1 MTRIFMIAGEA
12 SGDVLGARLMTALRA
27 QQPELVFSGI
37 GGARMEE
44 AGLASQFP
52 MQELA
57 VMGLA
62 EILPRILLLRRRLNE
77 TVAAIKAS
85 RPDIVVTIDSPGFCL
100 RVLKALT
107 GTGIKR
113 VHYVAPQVW
122 AWRQERV
129 KKFPGAVGGAALPA
143 ALRAGIF
150 RAARAAPL
158 FTGHPVLESGAGSG
172 DAARF
177 CAAHGLTPEDVPV
190 VLMPGSRVTETTR
203 LLPVFRETMALL
215 GRKNPAPAAGAGSRP
230 GDRRCGG
237 GAHARTGRCGPSS
250 CAMSPQRYD
259 AFAAARAALTK
270 SGTSTLELAMAG
282 VPMAVTYR
290 VNPISA
296 AIGRRLIK
304 VKHVAMINLLA
315 GHALVPE
322 LLQENCTPQKLS
334 ATLQTLLTDAAA
346 AARQRQ
352 GFSTAL
358 ASLQAPDGKPSAAAA
373 TAILRLLVRKESGRF
388 LKKAAQKLLLRLGL
402 WRRNQHGPI

>member
-1 MTRIFMIAGEA
+1 VA
-12 SGDVLGARLMTALRA
+12 
-27 QQPELVFSGI
+27 FSGI
-37 GGARMEE
+37 GGARMAE
-44 AGLASQFP
+44 AGLVSQFP

-77 TVAAIKAS
+77 TVAAIKA
-85 RPDIVVTIDSPGFCL
+85 RQPDIVVTIDSPGFSL
-100 RVLKALT
+100 RVLKALG

-122 AWRQERV
+122 AWRQDRA
-129 KKFPGAVGGAALPA
+129 KKFPGLWEELLCLLPFEPEFFA
-143 ALRAGIF
+143 SYGLHPA
-150 RAARAAPL
+150 
-158 FTGHPVLESGAGSG
+158 FTGHPVLESGADRG

-177 CAAHGLTPEDVPV
+177 CAANGLTPQDVPV

-215 GRKNPAPAAGAGSRP
+215 SETTPHLRPVLAAAPVIA
-230 GDRRCGG
+230 DVVE
-237 GAHARTGRCGPSS
+237 ARTQNWKIRPIIVRDV
-250 CAMSPQRYD
+250 ATRYD

-322 LLQENCTPQKLS
+322 LLQEHCTPQKLS
-334 ATLQTLLTDAAA
+334 ATLQTLLTEADT
-346 AARQRQ
+346 AARQRH
-352 GFSTAL
+352 GFAAAL
-358 ASLQAPDGKPSAAAA
+358 ASLQAPEGKPSAAAA
-373 TAILRLLVRKESGRF
+373 TAILRLL
-388 LKKAAQKLLLRLGL
+388 A
-402 WRRNQHGPI
+402 

>member
-1 MTRIFMIAGEA
+1 MARIFLIAGEA
-12 SGDVLGARLMTALRA
+12 SGDVLGARLMAALRA
-27 QQPELVFSGI
+27 QRPDMVFSGI
-37 GGARMEE
+37 GGPRMEE
-44 AGLASQFP
+44 AGMVSQFP

-77 TVAAIKAS
+77 TVAEIKES

-100 RVLKALT
+100 RVLKALSD
-107 GTGIKR
+107 TGIKR

-129 KKFPGAVGGAALPA
+129 KKFPGLWDELLCLLPFEPEFFA
-143 ALRAGIF
+143 PHGLH
-150 RAARAAPL
+150 PL
-158 FTGHPVLESGAGSG
+158 FTGHPVLESGADSG

-177 CAAHGLTPEDVPV
+177 CAAHGLTPAEIPV
-190 VLMPGSRVTETTR
+190 VLMPGSRATETTR
-203 LLPVFRETMALL
+203 LLPVFRDTMAHLREKISGL
-215 GRKNPAPAAGAGSRP
+215 RPVLAAAPVIADVVEAHTQDWTTRP
-230 GDRRCGG
+230 IIVRDV
-237 GAHARTGRCGPSS
+237 AT
-250 CAMSPQRYD
+250 RYD

-322 LLQENCTPQKLS
+322 LLQENCTPEKLS
-334 ATLQTLLTDAAA
+334 ATLHALLTDADAA
-346 AARQRQ
+346 AQQRQ

-373 TAILRLLVRKESGRF
+373 AAILELLD
-388 LKKAAQKLLLRLGL
+388 
-402 WRRNQHGPI
+402 

>member
-1 MTRIFMIAGEA
+1 MSRVFIIAGEA
-12 SGDVLGARLMTALRA
+12 SGDVLGGRLMAALRA
-27 QQPELVFSGI
+27 QHPNLTFSGV

-44 AGLASQFP
+44 AGLVSQFP

-62 EILPRILLLRRRLNE
+62 EILPRILRLRRRLNE

-85 RPDIVVTIDSPGFCL
+85 QPDVVVTIDSPGFCL
-100 RVLKALT
+100 RVLKALA

-129 KKFPGAVGGAALPA
+129 KHFPGLWEELLCLLPFEPEFFA
-143 ALRAGIF
+143 SHGLH
-150 RAARAAPL
+150 PV

-177 CAAHGLTPEDVPV
+177 CAAHGLAPEDVPV

-203 LLPVFRETMALL
+203 LLPVFRQTMALL
-215 GRKNPAPAAGAGSRP
+215 SARIPHLRPVLAAAPVIA
-230 GDRRCGG
+230 DVVE
-237 GAHARTGRCGPSS
+237 ARTRDWPVRPIIVRGV
-250 CAMSPQRYD
+250 AARYD

-290 VNPISA
+290 VNPVSA

-322 LLQENCTPQKLS
+322 LLQENCTPEKLS
-334 ATLQTLLTDAAA
+334 ATLQTLLTDADAA
-346 AARQRQ
+346 GQQRR
-352 GFSTAL
+352 GFATAL
-358 ASLQAPDGKPSAAAA
+358 ASLAAPGGKPSTAAA
-373 TAILRLLVRKESGRF
+373 TAVLRLL
-388 LKKAAQKLLLRLGL
+388 
-402 WRRNQHGPI
+402 